1 MSATPDSVM
10 LGALFL
16 VSAVPGSGLAQENQN
31 IPLKEDVA
39 EIEGKVPEGWKVRTI
54 ESQSATLGPF
64 KLPDGRDVY
73 ITTPVFVLEPGDPD
87 IARNA
92 LAMDSASG
100 LGADEPIDELL
111 TESLQVLDKS
121 TERFRQM
128 LVQLVALRGSIKFGS
143 EGSSMKTGTYLQTKN
158 GAITVPVGS
167 EEAKDS
173 HDDQTHVISTP
184 QENLNNSP
192 QNDPLKA
199 ATRLGVTQIAPR
211 SPAPNPAKGEPTP
224 AVVRKSRESNQRRDK
239 SSSLGDKKKKDL
251 EELPPEPEKKGLFWW
266 LKKKKGSQQGTT
278 EEDKTDK
285 GKSGEK
291 PKDDRSQ
298 SAGSKG

>member
-1 MSATPDSVM
+1 MSATPHSVM
-10 LGALFL
+10 LGALSL
-16 VSAVPGSGLAQENQN
+16 VSVPGSGLAQENQN

-87 IARNA
+87 IAKNA
-92 LAMDSASG
+92 LPMDGASG

-128 LVQLVALRGSIKFGS
+128 LVQLVALRGFIKFGS
-143 EGSSMKTGTYLQTKN
+143 EDPSMKTGTYPQTKN
-158 GAITVPVGS
+158 GAVTVPVGS

-184 QENLNNSP
+184 RENLNNSA

-199 ATRLGVTQIAPR
+199 TTPGVTQTAPR

-224 AVVRKSRESNQRRDK
+224 AVIRKSGESKQGRDK
-239 SSSLGDKKKKDL
+239 SSSLRDKKKKDL

-291 PKDDRSQ
+291 PKDERSQ